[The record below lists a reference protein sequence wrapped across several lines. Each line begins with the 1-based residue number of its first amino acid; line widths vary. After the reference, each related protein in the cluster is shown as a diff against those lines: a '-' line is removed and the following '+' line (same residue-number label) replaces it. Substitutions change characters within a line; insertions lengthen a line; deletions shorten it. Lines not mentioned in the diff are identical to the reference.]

1 VDLYQK
7 SPLRVL
13 FPKASG
19 SRVEEAVVVNTSG
32 GVAGGDRLEANVTA
46 IEDASIAITTQ
57 AAEKAYRALTESA
70 RIVTTLKTRDT
81 ARLAWLPQETIAF
94 NRARIARETHVEV
107 TSGTELLALEWL
119 VLGRAAHGEK
129 LSAGT
134 ITDGWRVVKDGR
146 LMWADSFRITDDI
159 VPYLCRRA
167 LLSDS
172 TAVATLVYFGADAP
186 VHLELVRSMV
196 SSLGCHGAVT
206 LLGELVVARFAARA
220 SYDLRTALARVLQ
233 QFGDRSDHGP
243 FRVPRMWSC

>member
-1 VDLYQK
+1 ML
-7 SPLRVL
+7 
-13 FPKASG
+13 
-19 SRVEEAVVVNTSG
+19 NTSG

-57 AAEKAYRALTESA
+57 TAEKVYRALTESA
-70 RIVTTLKTRDT
+70 RIVTTLKTRDA
-81 ARLAWLPQETIAF
+81 ARLAWLPQETIVF

-206 LLGELVVARFAARA
+206 LLGELLVARFAARA